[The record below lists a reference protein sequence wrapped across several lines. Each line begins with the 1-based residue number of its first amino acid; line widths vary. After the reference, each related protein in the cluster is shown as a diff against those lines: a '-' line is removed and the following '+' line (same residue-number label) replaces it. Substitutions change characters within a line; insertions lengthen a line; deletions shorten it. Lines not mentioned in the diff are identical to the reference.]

1 MVEVCKLTHGKE
13 NLMGQ
18 QVPAPWGKIL
28 RLGFYFTALPE
39 GWESGR
45 KTRKKKKHFWKKRAL
60 VMISLLYPLSNVTS
74 LLDQIC

>member
-45 KTRKKKKHFWKKRAL
+45 KTRNIKNTFGEERRNDDYA
-60 VMISLLYPLSNVTS
+60 YRLSNVAS

>member
-1 MVEVCKLTHGKE
+1 MVEMCKLTHGKG

-39 GWESGR
+39 GWGDRE
-45 KTRKKKKHFWKKRAL
+45 KDKKEALLEWERVWKKASGEDEAL
-60 VMISLLYPLSNVTS
+60 TASSV
-74 LLDQIC
+74 QK

>member
-1 MVEVCKLTHGKE
+1 MVEMCKLTHGKG

-39 GWESGR
+39 GWETGR
-45 KTRKKKKHFWKKRAL
+45 KTRKKHFPSEREGEEKASGDDEAL
-60 VMISLLYPLSNVTS
+60 PVSSA
-74 LLDQIC
+74 QK